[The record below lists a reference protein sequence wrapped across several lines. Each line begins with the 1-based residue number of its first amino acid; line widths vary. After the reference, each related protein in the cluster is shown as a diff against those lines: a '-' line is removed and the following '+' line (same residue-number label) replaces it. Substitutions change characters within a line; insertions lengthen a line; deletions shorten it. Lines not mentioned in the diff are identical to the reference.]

1 MIEWSVDLFSMSRYY
16 IFNIISTINVLN
28 LKMIRREPFGTADTE
43 ISCSIRSCHHR
54 YLNNLKPCI
63 HGAANARTTRYSIHL
78 STHGHKRIFTT
89 VIYALTEP
97 DIAHKTQ
104 FSTAFSDFMEPSY
117 DSCLQYTH
125 NHFRIHTDP

>member
-1 MIEWSVDLFSMSRYY
+1 MELQMPVQL
-16 IFNIISTINVLN
+16 V
-28 LKMIRREPFGTADTE
+28 TA
-43 ISCSIRSCHHR
+43 SICP
-54 YLNNLKPCI
+54 L
-63 HGAANARTTRYSIHL
+63 T
-78 STHGHKRIFTT
+78 GHKRIFTT
-89 VIYALTEP
+89 IIYALTEP